1 MRWINDIKTEGKLP
15 KGRFSHTAS
24 LIGSEMFVFGG
35 LTNSICGEQNVPTKG
50 VHVSEQ

>member
-15 KGRFSHTAS
+15 KGRFSHSAS
-24 LIGSEMFVFGG
+24 LIGSEMYVFGG
-35 LTNSICGEQNVPTKG
+35 ITNSIGGEQNGPIKG